1 MVSGFDPAS
10 VTGQVSQIVMV
21 SPELLRLLSSG
32 TGVTDVTGPEPP
44 EPAGSGE
51 GGSGDRPQPV
61 DIDTGDPDLPKD
73 SGSPVT
79 PFSPQITVNVYGEVS
94 EETVDNMRDSLRD
107 TVRELYDEFREE
119 ELQQMS
125 LKNQY
130 SF

>member
-1 MVSGFDPAS
+1 MDRSH
-10 VTGQVSQIVMV
+10 QVIMV
-21 SPELLRLLSSG
+21 SPELLRLLADG
-32 TGVTDVTGPEPP
+32 VGVTQVTGPEQPGP
-44 EPAGSGE
+44 CGRRGAALVIGRS
-51 GGSGDRPQPV
+51 PV
-61 DIDTGDPDLPKD
+61 DIDSGDPDFPTD
-73 SGSPVT
+73 GGSPA
-79 PFSPQITVNVYGEVS
+79 PAFAPAITVNVYGEVS

>member
-1 MVSGFDPAS
+1 MDRSH
-10 VTGQVSQIVMV
+10 QVIMV
-21 SPELLRLLSSG
+21 SPELLRLLADG
-32 TGVTDVTGPEPP
+32 VGVTQVTGPEQPA
-44 EPAGSGE
+44 PAGDE

-61 DIDTGDPDLPKD
+61 DIDSGDPDFPTD
-73 SGSPVT
+73 GGSPA
-79 PFSPQITVNVYGEVS
+79 PAFAPAITVNVYGEVS